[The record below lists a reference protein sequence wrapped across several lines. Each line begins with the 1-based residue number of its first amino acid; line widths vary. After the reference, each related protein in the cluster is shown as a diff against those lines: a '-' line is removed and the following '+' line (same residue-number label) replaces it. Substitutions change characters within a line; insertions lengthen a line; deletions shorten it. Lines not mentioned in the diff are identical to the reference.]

1 VSIFF
6 ETILTAGSILV
17 LLPAAVLLTET
28 VAALLP
34 ARRDRGRAVNPDV
47 EAAFAPRIAV
57 LVPSH
62 NEAGQIAATVH
73 SLRSELPAAA
83 RLVVVADNCSDDTA
97 ALAAGAGAEV
107 FERQDRERAGKGFAI
122 SFGLDCLASDPPD
135 VVILVD
141 ADCRISKGGLTTLGC
156 AAFRAGRPVQAEYL
170 LGATENPTPLAAL
183 SALAILLRNR
193 VRPRGLRR
201 LGLPCALTGS
211 GMAFPWEVLRAAP
224 ASGSNLVED
233 LVTGIELALRG
244 YPAEFCAEVQIESTL
259 PETDRAGIGQRR
271 RWEHGQL
278 QTLVAFV
285 PRLLAAGVRRREAA
299 LIGLGLDLTVPPVTL
314 LVMVEGAWFGVTFLA
329 AAAKLTSFVPS
340 LLAAASLASVGLAVA
355 AAWVGF
361 GRRTLPLRQVLF
373 VPAYLLWKLPVYLAL
388 ALRRGQK
395 TWERT
400 ARKGE
405 LRTPQALE

>member
-17 LLPAAVLLTET
+17 ILPAAVLLTET

-34 ARRDRGRAVNPDV
+34 ARGVRGRAGNPDI
-47 EAAFAPRIAV
+47 EAASAPRIAV

-73 SLRSELPAAA
+73 SLRLELPAAA

-107 FERQDRERAGKGFAI
+107 FERHDRERVGKGFAI
-122 SFGLDCLASDPPD
+122 SFGLECLTSDPPE

-141 ADCRISKGGLTTLGC
+141 ADCRISKGGLATLGR

-170 LGATENPTPLAAL
+170 LAAAENPTPLAAL

-193 VRPRGLRR
+193 VRPRGLKR

-244 YPAEFCAEVQIESTL
+244 YPAELCEGVQIESPL

-278 QTLVAFV
+278 QTLAAYV
-285 PRLLAAGVRRREAA
+285 PRLIAAGVARRQPV
-299 LIGLGLDLTVPPVTL
+299 LVGLGLDLTVPPLTL
-314 LVMVEGAWFGVTFLA
+314 LVMLEVAWLGVTVLA
-329 AAAKLTSFVPS
+329 GAVKLTSFVPS
-340 LLAAASLASVGLAVA
+340 LLAASSLAAVALAVA
-355 AAWVGF
+355 AAWIGF
-361 GRRTLPLRQVLF
+361 GRRTLPLRRVLF
-373 VPAYLLWKLPVYLAL
+373 VPAYLLWKIPVYLAL
-388 ALRRGQK
+388 AFRRGQK

-405 LRTPQALE
+405 LPAPQAVE

>member
-1 VSIFF
+1 MSIFF
-6 ETILTAGSILV
+6 ETILAAGSILV

-34 ARRDRGRAVNPDV
+34 ARRARGRAGNPDV
-47 EAAFAPRIAV
+47 EAASAPRIAV

-73 SLRSELPAAA
+73 SLRPELPAAA

-107 FERQDRERAGKGFAI
+107 FERHDRERVGKGFAI
-122 SFGLDCLASDPPD
+122 SFGLECLASDPPE

-141 ADCRISKGGLTTLGC
+141 ADCRISKGGLTTLGR

-170 LGATENPTPLAAL
+170 LGAAENPTPLAAL

-193 VRPRGLRR
+193 VRPRGLKR

-244 YPAEFCAEVQIESTL
+244 YPAQLCEEVQIESTL

-278 QTLVAFV
+278 QTLAAYV
-285 PRLLAAGVRRREAA
+285 PRLIAAGVARRQPG
-299 LIGLGLDLTVPPVTL
+299 LVGLGLDLTVPPLAL
-314 LVMVEGAWFGVTFLA
+314 LVMLEVAWLGVTALA
-329 AAAKLTSFVPS
+329 GAVKLTSFVPS
-340 LLAAASLASVGLAVA
+340 LLAASSLAAAGLAVA
-355 AAWVGF
+355 AAWIGF
-361 GRRTLPLRQVLF
+361 GRRTLPLRRVLF
-373 VPAYLLWKLPVYLAL
+373 VPAYLLWKIPVYLAL
-388 ALRRGQK
+388 AFRRGQK

-405 LRTPQALE
+405 LPAP